1 MSYESSATEVAEDY
15 RQALEDLTTN
25 VRFEISNLTM
35 IAREQTEH
43 AQVISEVLQDHIL
56 KVGSTLQLSGNRPR
70 CLPSPFRAQ
79 LGKSRSSL
87 SPK

>member
-1 MSYESSATEVAEDY
+1 MSYESSAAEVAEDY

-56 KVGSTLQLSGNRPR
+56 KVGHTPHCFLVPARA
-70 CLPSPFRAQ
+70 PSA
-79 LGKSRSSL
+79 SL
-87 SPK
+87 FPAAASEAARL

>member
-1 MSYESSATEVAEDY
+1 MSYESSAAEVAEDY

-56 KVGSTLQLSGNRPR
+56 KVG
-70 CLPSPFRAQ
+70 
-79 LGKSRSSL
+79 
-87 SPK
+87 

>member
-1 MSYESSATEVAEDY
+1 MSYEASATEVAEDY

-43 AQVISEVLQDHIL
+43 AQVIAEVLQKHIL
-56 KVGSTLQLSGNRPR
+56 RVGRVTSLPFGGPR
-70 CLPSPFRAQ
+70 SRRFTRRGGGGHPS
-79 LGKSRSSL
+79 
-87 SPK
+87 